1 MPKLT
6 TIENLKARIDTIRST
21 YFDKTILG
29 VHWGYIHEI
38 ATGLTDY
45 PIMIIMPPKYTVPE
59 SRNWNRAIYDMHYF
73 LINQDKSSSGDFMTM
88 IERVAEWGSLELLN
102 KTFIEYLQSTPS
114 SYQMGGEVTVDPN
127 SGGGDQ
133 ILPDKV
139 IWIEVKFKLIVNDC

>member
-6 TIENLKARIDTIRST
+6 TIVVLKNRIDSIRST
-21 YFDKTILG
+21 YFSTTLKA

-45 PIMIIMPPKYTVPE
+45 PVMIIMPPKLTVPE
-59 SRNWNRAIYDMHYF
+59 SRNWNKAIYDMHYF
-73 LINQDKSSSGDFMTM
+73 LITQDKGAAGDFMTM
-88 IERVAEWGSLELLN
+88 DERVTSWGDLETLN
-102 KTFIEYLQSTPS
+102 KSFIEYLQSTPS
-114 SYQMGGEVTVDPN
+114 SYQMAGEVTVDPN